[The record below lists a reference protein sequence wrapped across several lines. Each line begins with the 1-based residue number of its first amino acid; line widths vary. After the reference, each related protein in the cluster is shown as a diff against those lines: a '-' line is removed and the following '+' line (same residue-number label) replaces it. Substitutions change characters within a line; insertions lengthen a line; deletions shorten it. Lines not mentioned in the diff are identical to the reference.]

1 LVEVNVDKTLT
12 RKLFQKT
19 KHDHRS
25 SGITSGLKYRPG
37 YAKGGRVGFQAG
49 GLGYN
54 PNVSMTD
61 GQLRSTN
68 PIQMMEPGIPDPFA
82 RRFSAAP
89 ASIESLQDTGVEKS
103 AQKAAIAKEMQK
115 YKDAVGSVDYDRY
128 KREGMDIYS
137 DAAYDFLEKRNKP
150 IPAGTIGAPSQYL
163 DLLTSL
169 GSARKSARER
179 NEELDLLSQMQDV
192 ERDKTQYDMA
202 YKELQKSKEVD
213 ADKAAATTKFL
224 RQLEAMKVDSQYA
237 IDLANANPPAKIQEI
252 DRQMEEGKTFE
263 EATAIVYGTKD
274 DQDALFQNFL
284 KIYSVDPN
292 GLPVDADVAFQQAMD
307 ALNRYL
313 GKENI
318 KINDPV
324 VEGSGAD
331 LDEQGNAPDL
341 EKEDKDS
348 GFDQI

>member
-1 LVEVNVDKTLT
+1 MDKTLT
-12 RKLFQKT
+12 RKLFQTT

-25 SGITSGLKYRPG
+25 SGITSGLKYRSG

-82 RRFSAAP
+82 RRFSATP
-89 ASIESLQDTGVEKS
+89 VNIESLQDTGVEKLS
-103 AQKAAIAKEMQK
+103 QKAAVKKEMQK

-128 KREGMDIYS
+128 KREGMDIYG
-137 DAAYDFLEKRNKP
+137 DAAYDFLEKRNQP
-150 IPAGTIGAPSQYL
+150 IPAGTVGSPNQYL
-163 DLLTSL
+163 DLMTSI
-169 GSARKSARER
+169 GSAKKAARER

-252 DRQMEEGKTFE
+252 NRQMEEGKTFE

-284 KIYSVDPN
+284 KLYSVDPN
-292 GLPVDADVAFQQAMD
+292 GLEVDPDKAFQQAMD

-331 LDEQGNAPDL
+331 LDEQGNATDIK
-341 EKEDKDS
+341 EKNEDP
-348 GFDQI
+348 GFDGI